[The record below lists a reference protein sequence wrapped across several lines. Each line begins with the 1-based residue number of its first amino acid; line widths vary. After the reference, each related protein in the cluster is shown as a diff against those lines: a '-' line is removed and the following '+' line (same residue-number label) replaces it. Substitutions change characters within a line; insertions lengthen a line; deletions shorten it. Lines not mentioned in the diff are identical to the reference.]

1 MKHIIVGTAG
11 HVDHG
16 KTMLVKAL
24 TGQDT
29 DRLKEEKARGI
40 SIELGFAPLS
50 LPSGKRVA
58 IIDVPGHEKFVKNML
73 AGVGGIDL
81 VMMIIAADEGVMP
94 QTKEHLNI
102 IDLLHIPNG
111 IIVITK
117 ADLVDEEW
125 LDLVMEEVREAVK
138 GSVLADAPMVAV
150 SSATKQGLDNLL
162 DLLETAVNAV
172 EPKSQVG
179 PFRMAVD
186 RVFSSTGFGTV
197 VTGTLSSGQVRV
209 GDVVQ
214 LLPTGKEVRVRT
226 IQVHGHKEEIAMA
239 GQRVALNLSGIEV
252 EEVARG
258 SVLAKVG
265 AFDGSFRVDA
275 YLELLADAEK
285 NMENRQRIRFHL
297 GTKESLGRVT
307 LLDRDELK
315 PGEGAFVQIV
325 LEEPVV
331 AGRKDR
337 FVIRSYSP
345 MITIGGGEVVDPH
358 PMKHKRFSAEVMQQL
373 ETKQR
378 GTPEELLLQHLE
390 KHANQLLTV
399 AEAGETSG
407 ADQSTWE
414 NTLVNL
420 EEAQLIERIHG
431 DGKVFVVAKN
441 VIETWVQL
449 VQKFLQE
456 YHRQYP
462 LRFGLAKE
470 ELRSRYFSQFSNK
483 VFNVLLNY
491 WQTQGLIKVMDQL
504 VAHAEFTPSPEGAV
518 AQKLVDIQGALING
532 KFQPP
537 SWSELMS
544 SLAVDVEQG
553 EELMQYLLAQ
563 GIIVKLD
570 DDMYFHQQVLN
581 EGVQLVKEYLAE
593 HGELQLGQA
602 RDILNSSRKY
612 VLPLLEYMDRSRITR
627 RIGDKRVSF

>member
-40 SIELGFAPLS
+40 SIELGFAPLI
-50 LPSGKRVA
+50 LPSGKRIA
-58 IIDVPGHEKFVKNML
+58 IIDVPGHEKFVKHML
-73 AGVGGIDL
+73 AGVGGIDI

-125 LDLVMEEVREAVK
+125 LQLVMEEVREAVQ
-138 GSVLADAPMVAV
+138 GTVLAEAPMVAV
-150 SSATKQGLDNLL
+150 SSTKKQGLDTLL
-162 DLLETAVNAV
+162 DLLETSVNAV
-172 EPKSQVG
+172 EPKSHVG

-186 RVFSSTGFGTV
+186 RVFSRTGFGTV
-197 VTGTLSSGQVRV
+197 VTGTLISGLVGL

-214 LLPTGKEVRVRT
+214 LLPDGKEVRVRT
-226 IQVHGHKEEIAMA
+226 IQVHGHKEEQAMA

-252 EEVARG
+252 EEIDRG
-258 SVLAKVG
+258 SVLAQKGAFVG
-265 AFDGSFRVDA
+265 AFRIDA
-275 YLELLADAEK
+275 YLELLADADK
-285 NMENRQRIRFHL
+285 NLENRQRIRFHL

-315 PGEGAFVQIV
+315 PGEGTFVQIV
-325 LEEPVV
+325 FEEPVV

-337 FVIRSYSP
+337 FVIRAYSP
-345 MITIGGGEVVDPH
+345 MITIGGGEVVDPNS
-358 PMKHKRFSAEVMQQL
+358 MKHKRFSAELIKQL

-378 GTPEELLLQHLE
+378 GTPEELLLQQLE
-390 KHANQLLTV
+390 KITDQLLTV
-399 AEAGETSG
+399 AEAGQIIG
-407 ADQSTWE
+407 LDQT
-414 NTLVNL
+414 TLNHSLDNL
-420 EEAQLIERIHG
+420 EQAQQIELVKG
-431 DGKVFVVAKN
+431 DGKVFVVAKT
-441 VIETWVQL
+441 VIETWVLQ
-449 VQKFLQE
+449 VQKLLSN

-470 ELRSRYFSQFSNK
+470 ELRSRNFSQLSNK

-491 WQTQGLIKVMDQL
+491 WQTQSLIKVMDEL
-504 VAHAEFTPSPEGAV
+504 IALADFTPSPNQEV
-518 AQKLVDIQGALING
+518 ADKLVQIEQALDRG

-537 SWSELMS
+537 SWTELMS
-544 SLAVDVEQG
+544 SVQVGAEQA
-553 EELMQYLLAQ
+553 EELLQYLLAK
-563 GIIVKLD
+563 GTIVKLE
-570 DDMYFHQQVLN
+570 DDMYFHQPVLN
-581 EGVQLVKEYLAE
+581 EAVQLVKQFLAE
-593 HGELQLGQA
+593 HKELQLGQA
-602 RDILNSSRKY
+602 RDLLNSSRKY
-612 VLPLLEYMDRSRITR
+612 VLPLLEYMDRSRVTR